1 MRRGW
6 KIKVMLKSWVISI
19 DWQLQ
24 EQTKALSTFVFIL
37 LKICE
42 PYVRDAYNG
51 WWLLSLS
58 RYHTLVQRNYPQRR
72 SAWYNMAVQQNCNW
86 KKCNSL
92 NSYDNP
98 CKFPSYNPMKAIQF
112 CGHVVLLAIL
122 QCYISIDGLTH
133 LHKMTREKY
142 ERDSKLSVSVS
153 YMLINLC
160 VTISHC
166 RLSVHLL
173 LLNRGEHQTLVPQP

>member
-37 LKICE
+37 LKNAE

-58 RYHTLVQRNYPQRR
+58 RYHTLVQRNYPQRG
-72 SAWYNMAVQQNCNW
+72 SAWYSMEVQQNCKW
-86 KKCNSL
+86 MKCNSL

-98 CKFPSYNPMKAIQF
+98 CKFLSYNPMEAI
-112 CGHVVLLAIL
+112 
-122 QCYISIDGLTH
+122 
-133 LHKMTREKY
+133 
-142 ERDSKLSVSVS
+142 
-153 YMLINLC
+153 
-160 VTISHC
+160 
-166 RLSVHLL
+166 
-173 LLNRGEHQTLVPQP
+173 